1 MKKDKII
8 KQNSPKNILW
18 RLFRIGVEEEI
29 VPEEITE
36 NNIEFVEQ
44 LSTQKKK
51 EDTNDTRK

>member
-1 MKKDKII
+1 MKNKKII
-8 KQNSPKNILW
+8 KQNNPKNILW

-44 LSTQKKK
+44 LSAQKK
-51 EDTNDTRK
+51 EEGPNDDGK

>member
-1 MKKDKII
+1 MKNKKII

-44 LSTQKKK
+44 LSAQKK
-51 EDTNDTRK
+51 EEGPNDDGK

>member
-1 MKKDKII
+1 MENDKII

-44 LSTQKKK
+44 LSAQKK
-51 EDTNDTRK
+51 EEGPNDDGK